1 MKLGQQTEFN
11 ACIICSY
18 ESVCI
23 RVQSRAISSNLANL
37 AQSRTESHP
46 VKSYM
51 LWQVP
56 LVILRMRTPL
66 PTPPRVWKAEYRQQ
80 SMDAAVVITPLVHG
94 VHCKSASVQLVPATR
109 RREGSM
115 ITLYVS
121 QCAAGPCNAEEAEL
135 GGGEVLDGDL
145 EAQDRRAM
153 LLEALAL

>member
-1 MKLGQQTEFN
+1 
-11 ACIICSY
+11 
-18 ESVCI
+18 
-23 RVQSRAISSNLANL
+23 
-37 AQSRTESHP
+37 
-46 VKSYM
+46 M

-80 SMDAAVVITPLVHG
+80 SVDAAVVVTPLVHG
-94 VHCKSASVQLVPATR
+94 VHCKSASVELVPATR
-109 RREGSM
+109 RRQGSM
-115 ITLYVS
+115 ITLCIS

-145 EAQDRRAM
+145 ETQERRAM